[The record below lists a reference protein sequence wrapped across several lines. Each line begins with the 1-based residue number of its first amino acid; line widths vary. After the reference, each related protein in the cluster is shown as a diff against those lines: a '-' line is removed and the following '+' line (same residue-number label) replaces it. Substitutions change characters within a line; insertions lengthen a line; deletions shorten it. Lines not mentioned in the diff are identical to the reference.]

1 MPFDCRYRARFGPEV
16 CLTECPT
23 ATPLST
29 FHQARVERAADLP
42 PADPRLIDVA
52 VLDMHHGWPNL
63 GHDAIVHA
71 VQNAVCDITHD
82 LGAVDLGFRVTSYDV
97 RHFHAIPEPPGAR
110 HLLYVG
116 TGGPG
121 HLDPERNDG
130 VSEGS
135 QGITEDPAWE
145 RPLFALFDR
154 IRETPD
160 ASLLAVCHTF
170 GVMCRW
176 LGIADPRLRG
186 AEKGGKSTGIV
197 ENILTEEGVGHPW
210 FSRFARALPDGRRL
224 RVLDNRLYDLVP
236 RGPLPEGI
244 TAIGYETL
252 GLGGP
257 PGDALTMVEVARDR
271 DGVMPRIFGVNHHP
285 EIVNRP
291 RQIHIL
297 RKKLERGDV
306 TEAWYEERMRTLTQP
321 ISDDWGDRL
330 LHLSASYTF
339 MAPLRFQLYR
349 LARER
354 AQALGLSMH
363 LDERRMPLTYDVASD
378 SLPVTQRGQ

>member
-1 MPFDCRYRARFGPEV
+1 MPFDCRHRARFGPGA

-23 ATPLST
+23 AAPPST
-29 FHQARVERAADLP
+29 FHYVRVECETDLP
-42 PADPRLIDVA
+42 PADPRLVDVA

-71 VQNAVCDITHD
+71 VQNVVCDISHE
-82 LGAVDLGFRVTSYDV
+82 LRSVNMGFRVTSYDV
-97 RHFHAIPEPPGAR
+97 RRFHAVPEPPGAR

-121 HLDPERNDG
+121 HLDPALNDG
-130 VSEGS
+130 QSAGS
-135 QGITEDPAWE
+135 QGIKEDPAWE
-145 RPLFALFDR
+145 GPLFALFDR
-154 IRETPD
+154 IRQSPD

-176 LGIADPRLRG
+176 LGIADPVLRC
-186 AEKGGKSTGIV
+186 AAKGGKSTGIV
-197 ENILTEEGVGHPW
+197 ENILTDEAVVHPW
-210 FSRFARALPDGRRL
+210 FARFADALPDGRRL

-236 RGPLPEGI
+236 RPWVRGEV

-252 GLGGP
+252 DIGGP
-257 PGDALTMVEVARDR
+257 RGDALTMVEVARDR
-271 DGVMPRIFGVNHHP
+271 EGLMPRIFGVNHHP

-297 RKKLERGDV
+297 KQKLERGDV

-321 ISDDWGDRL
+321 ISDEWGDRL

-339 MAPLRFQLYR
+339 MAPLRFHLYR

-354 AQALGLSMH
+354 AGMLGLPIGF
-363 LDERRMPLTYDVASD
+363 DERRIPLTYDMAAD
-378 SLPVTQRGQ
+378 SLHAPGPG